1 MTIKGYPDRKK
12 RADGAPNFATVA
24 PVREQQFGL
33 DVTAHV
39 FAQVI
44 ATDAA
49 EADSTTTSIVATSH
63 VAQVGDVISFTSGNL
78 DKNEYRV
85 ASVSA
90 NAIGTVEEMSEAPA
104 AADTFKIL
112 RQKVPVLNSDGEQT
126 IAASLNQDED
136 WGAVGATTLRV
147 AAVMGNETDV
157 ADFNSG
163 AAGAQTLRT
172 VLATRH
178 EAVAT
183 PVAAQLS
190 NGSAAVA
197 YDSGAA
203 GATVLRTVLATR
215 HEAAATPVATRDG
228 NGTDF
233 AAYGSD
239 ATSSATPRV
248 VTASRAKV
256 ELDTHDHSSGNVTAA
271 AYTELIASTSAAINR
286 IYISDTSGEPLI
298 VAVGAASS
306 EVDQLYLG
314 PGHAGWIDLHIP
326 ASSRV
331 SIKSL
336 GSTTTA
342 GTLIFT
348 GLS

>member
-1 MTIKGYPDRKK
+1 MTVKGYADRKK
-12 RADGAPNFATVA
+12 TDAGAPDFVTVA

-33 DVTAHV
+33 DVVAHTS
-39 FAQVI
+39 AQVI

-49 EADSTTTSIVATSH
+49 EADSTTRVIVATSH
-63 VAQVGDVISFTSGNL
+63 VALVGDVISFTSGNL
-78 DKNEYRV
+78 DKSEYRV
-85 ASVSA
+85 SEVDT
-90 NAIGTVEEMSEAPA
+90 NEITVAELMSEAPA

-112 RQKVPVLNSDGEQT
+112 RQKVPVVNSDGELT

-147 AAVMGNETDV
+147 AAVVGNETDV

-215 HEAAATPVATRDG
+215 HEAAATPVSSRKG
-228 NGTDF
+228 NGSAFDS
-233 AAYGSD
+233 YGSGVTGT
-239 ATSSATPRV
+239 AVPRHV
-248 VTASRAKV
+248 EASRAKV
-256 ELDTHDHSSGNVTAA
+256 EVDTHDHGSAAVTTSDW
-271 AYTELIASTSAAINR
+271 TEVIATTSAEINR
-286 IYISDTSGEPLI
+286 LYIADTSGSFLI
-298 VAVGAASS
+298 IGVGAALS
-306 EVDQLYLG
+306 EVAQIYLS
-314 PGHAGWIDLHIP
+314 PGFAGWIDLNVP
-326 ASSRV
+326 ASSRI
-331 SIKSL
+331 SIKAL
-336 GSTTTA
+336 DTTTSA
-342 GTLIFT
+342 GRFVLT
-348 GLS
+348 GFS